1 MYILINNNIIN
12 IVCKICLF
20 RKFNERTTKEACCPT
35 CNVSLGINPLSKVAA
50 DCNTQEILDRL
61 LPQFA
66 KQEEKEKKAF
76 SKLLKARN
84 ITDSQ
89 LKDVALNSKGISDL
103 KKR

>member
-1 MYILINNNIIN
+1 MIMI

-35 CNVSLGINPLSKVAA
+35 CNVSLGINPLAKVAA

-66 KQEEKEKKAF
+66 KQEEKEKRAF
-76 SKLLKARN
+76 SQLLKARN
-84 ITDSQ
+84 MTDHDI
-89 LKDVALNSKGISDL
+89 KAAALDSKGLIDL
-103 KKR
+103 KKRNH